1 MEMKLSIQIYMYIYV
16 RIITQI
22 SVQKDC
28 EKNSQSLNCNS
39 WKGIY
44 LVVSSAYYCP
54 SINILSSISIFFKYI
69 LTNFVINLQTVCLLP
84 SGLSFK
90 KNPDIEYTFK
100 CLAEYWRWCPGL
112 PNRAALAFH
121 SLVADKNKIF
131 TNLTRRK
138 NVV

>member
-1 MEMKLSIQIYMYIYV
+1 M
-16 RIITQI
+16 
-22 SVQKDC
+22 
-28 EKNSQSLNCNS
+28 
-39 WKGIY
+39 
-44 LVVSSAYYCP
+44 
-54 SINILSSISIFFKYI
+54 
-69 LTNFVINLQTVCLLP
+69 TNFVINLQTICLLP

-90 KNPDIEYTFK
+90 KNRDIEYTFK

-138 NVV
+138 KCGVKVRKYTLQIMSKHKIKQQVLYFSSSHRYDHLSNFNLKGIFIKKTKKPNMTRSIVY